1 MLDIFNIE
9 ELKEFINKK
18 RKQEKFYLGEISDDT
33 ASALCLADSLFY
45 NNKEY

>member
-9 ELKEFINKK
+9 KLKEFINKK

-33 ASALCLADSLFY
+33 AKALCLADSLF
-45 NNKEY
+45 